1 MYEKV
6 HLVLLILCSVV
17 VLARVSAVWH
27 PRQRPLWLAL
37 LMLGLGLAMIQ
48 PPVARE
54 FHRLVGITNLE
65 SLASSLLAVGVATTL
80 FTFALQT
87 SRPDEYPSTPFPRLV
102 YAWCILTAVTM
113 AITFSMVT
121 VEGIP
126 TRARFLPMP
135 DTVTVHTVYWATY
148 LLYMIGVTTWA
159 AILFWR
165 CVPRIHTR
173 LLRAAVLSLAIAECA
188 FLGFLG
194 TRVVAM
200 FSPSAEMLP
209 LGMYVSAV
217 HSVDV
222 IIGCSI
228 AAVLPMKRSVANW
241 WHCARLY
248 PLWKELCHAL
258 PHITLNP
265 PRPRLIDALTLHDSQ
280 LRLHRRLIEIRD
292 GLLIMHDWIT
302 PEHLARIHA
311 TLRAEKLSEDRR
323 EAAAT
328 ACWLRIA
335 LQAKEIG
342 RARSKSSLDLV
353 RRGGV
358 DARTELRWLR
368 KVADAWHSPLVADCA
383 RAIAASRDSY
393 ALGST
398 G

>member
-6 HLVLLILCSVV
+6 HPALLLLCSIVV
-17 VLARVSAVWH
+17 VARVSAVRR

-37 LMLGLGLAMIQ
+37 SMLGLGLAMLQ
-48 PPVARE
+48 HPVARE
-54 FHRLVGITNLE
+54 IHRLTGISNLD

-87 SRPDEYPSTPFPRLV
+87 SRPNGYPATPFPRLV
-102 YAWCILTAVTM
+102 YAWCVLTAVTM
-113 AITFSMVT
+113 AITFSLVT
-121 VEGIP
+121 VQGIP

-135 DTVTVHTVYWATY
+135 DTVTVHTLYWVTY
-148 LLYMIGVTTWA
+148 LLYMIGVTTWTA
-159 AILFWR
+159 VLFCR

-173 LLRAAVLSLAIAECA
+173 LLRTAVLLLAVAECA
-188 FLGFLG
+188 FLGFLL

-217 HSVDV
+217 HAIGVT
-222 IIGCSI
+222 IGCSV

-248 PLWKELCHAL
+248 PLWKALCHAL

-302 PEHLARIHA
+302 PEHLARIHD

-342 RARSKSSLDLV
+342 RARSENSLDLV